1 MVVNF
6 SPSINIIRDAD
17 KDFYYVP
24 TANSKDIFNQIAQQF
39 NSGVHSFNI
48 VGSYGTGKSS
58 FLLALSKHLNGEGDF
73 FSPVNGQFNK
83 CKSFNFLNL
92 VGEYSSII
100 EAFATS
106 LKVEATPKAII
117 NRLNSLHKQ
126 LKKDKTCLIIAV
138 DEFGKFLEYAV
149 KNNPDEELYFIQQLA
164 EFVNDKETNILYLS
178 TLHQNFDAYS
188 AGLSKSQRAEWEKV
202 KGRIKELTFNEPIE
216 QLLHL
221 VTEFLETKFS
231 AKKKPRFNSNFI
243 ESIQESGAFNLLNK
257 IDKGFV
263 QSLYPFDLLS
273 SMVITR
279 ALQQYGQNERS
290 LFHFLGTNE
299 KFGLYDYDDEK
310 NPYFN
315 LSCVYD
321 YLYYNYYGVL
331 TSKYNPAYFRWS
343 LLRNSLDRI
352 DIELTTHI
360 QEAKSIVKTIGLL
373 NILGGDAA
381 KISDNLLLQYGS
393 IALGIKETQSILNLL
408 LKKKI
413 IRYQKY
419 NERYKLFEGTD
430 FDIDKLIEDEKRVI
444 DPIVDVIAELE
455 GKLNIDIVLAKAVTY
470 NFGTPRYFEFQTS
483 VEPIIRFQSTE
494 RGIDGMVNL
503 ILRENA
509 PIKKIKEVVGEP
521 ILYGV
526 YQNVAYIKELI
537 QDIKVTDKAIKKA
550 SSDAVAVKELKER
563 RTHHVDA
570 LNNAINEELFNTDSK
585 VKWYFNGESVKI
597 KNQREFNKELSHICN
612 ILFDKVP
619 VFKNE
624 LMNRHKPSTIINT
637 SRKLYFK
644 QLLENHSKPFLGF
657 PQDKHPAEK
666 TIYHAL
672 LVNTGIHQVDKSQT
686 HASFYEPQDI
696 TFSHIWKA
704 SQDFLQSAKIGKRSV
719 TEFIDV
725 LRKKPFGLKDGFIE
739 FWIGTFLF
747 IHREDFALFNE
758 AYIPK
763 ISSEVLELLFRD
775 AHKYQIKTFSV
786 EGVRLELFN
795 KYRQLIQAKSI
806 DNVTSSSFKETA
818 TPFLMFHK
826 QLPTYSKKT
835 ERLSKETLTFREVI
849 SKAKELEKTFFEDLP
864 AAYGLTL
871 NNLNQSSSNL
881 ENFVTQIQD
890 SIRELRLSFSELIN
904 RIEAGMLD
912 ILGVGNLEFEVYV
925 ETIRNRYKN
934 LKNHLLLP
942 HQKVFYNRILSQI
955 EDKENWIKNVI
966 HAVIGKRLE
975 DISDNDEAIIY
986 DKLKD
991 VFQELDDLIALSKT
1005 TKNKEEEIIRIK
1017 LTEENQ
1023 KPLSKNIVITKKQQR
1038 EVSQLEKEIG
1048 KILSKSKKI
1057 NQAVLAKLLK
1067 KYL

>member
-6 SPSINIIRDAD
+6 SPSVNIIRDAD

-24 TANSKDIFNQIAQQF
+24 TANSKDIYNQITQQF

-48 VGSYGTGKSS
+48 VGSYGTGKSA
-58 FLLALSKHLNGEGDF
+58 FLLALSKHLNGENKY

-92 VGEYSSII
+92 VGEYASII
-100 EAFATS
+100 ESFATS
-106 LKVEATPKAII
+106 LGTEPIPKAII
-117 NRLNSLHKQ
+117 GKLKSVHKE
-126 LKKDKTCLIIAV
+126 LKKENTCLIIVV

-149 KNNPDEELYFIQQLA
+149 KNNPEEELYFIQQLA
-164 EFVNDKETNILYLS
+164 EFANDKDTNILYLS

-221 VTEFLETKFS
+221 VTEFLETKF
-231 AKKKPRFNSNFI
+231 ADKEKPLFNSSFI
-243 ESIQESGAFNLLNK
+243 ESIQKSGSFNLLSK
-257 IDKGFV
+257 IDKKFV
-263 QSLYPFDLLS
+263 EALYPFDLLS
-273 SMVITR
+273 AMVLTR

-299 KFGLYDYDDEK
+299 KFGLYDYNEEI

-321 YLYYNYYGVL
+321 YLYYNYYGIL
-331 TSKYNPAYFRWS
+331 SSKYNPAYFRWS

-352 DIELTTHI
+352 DIELTDRI
-360 QEAKSIVKTIGLL
+360 QDAKKIVKTIGLL

-381 KISDNLLLQYGS
+381 KISDDLLLEYGAT
-393 IALGIKETQSILNLL
+393 ALGVRDTQDILNVL

-430 FDIDKLIEDEKRVI
+430 FDIDQLIEDEKRAV
-444 DPIVDVIAELE
+444 DPVVDIIAELK
-455 GKLNIDIVLAKAVTY
+455 GKLNLDVVLAKSATY
-470 NFGTPRYFEFQTS
+470 NFGTPRYFEFKTS
-483 VEPIIRFQSTE
+483 IELISKFTPSE
-494 RGIDGMVNL
+494 EGIDGMVNL

-509 PIKKIKEVVGEP
+509 PIKKIKAVSGEP

-526 YQNVAYIKELI
+526 YQNVAQIKELI
-537 QDIKVTDKAIKKA
+537 QDIKVTEKAIEKVGK
-550 SSDAVAVKELKER
+550 DAVAINELNER
-563 RTHHVDA
+563 KDYHINA
-570 LNNAINEELFNTDSK
+570 LNNAINAELFNNDSK
-585 VKWYFNGESVKI
+585 VKWYFNGEFI
-597 KNQREFNKELSHICN
+597 KLQGQRDFNKQLSKICN
-612 ILFDKVP
+612 TLFNKVP

-637 SRKLYFK
+637 SRKRYFEH
-644 QLLENHSKPFLGF
+644 LLEQYSKPFLGF
-657 PQDKHPAEK
+657 PREKHPAEK
-666 TIYHAL
+666 TIYHTL
-672 LVNTGIHQVDKSQT
+672 LVNTGIHRTDESLT
-686 HASFYEPQDI
+686 HASFHEPSEPS
-696 TFSHIWKA
+696 FKYIWDA
-704 SQDFLQSAKIGKRSV
+704 SLGFLESAKLGKRSIS
-719 TEFIDV
+719 EFIDI
-725 LRKKPFGLKDGFIE
+725 LRNKPLGLKDGFIE

-747 IHREDFALFNE
+747 IHREDFSLFNE

-763 ISSEVLELLFRD
+763 FSSEVLELIFRD
-775 AHKYQIKTFSV
+775 AHKYQIKTFNV

-795 KYRQLIQAKSI
+795 KYRQLIQAKST

-826 QLPTYSKKT
+826 QLPTYAKKT
-835 ERLSKETLTFREVI
+835 ERLSKETLTFRKVI

-864 AAYGLTL
+864 ASYGLTL
-871 NNLNQSSSNL
+871 SNLNKSGKDL
-881 ENFVTQIQD
+881 ENFVAKIQN
-890 SIRELRLSFSELIN
+890 SIRELRLAFSELIN
-904 RIEAGMLD
+904 RIEAGMLE
-912 ILGVGNLEFEVYV
+912 ILGLENLEFEVYV
-925 ETIRNRYKN
+925 EKVRDRYKK
-934 LKNHLLLP
+934 LKSHLLLP

-975 DISDNDEAIIY
+975 EINDNDEAIIY

-991 VFQELDDLIALSKT
+991 GFQELDDLIELSKT
-1005 TKNKEEEIIRIK
+1005 SKGKNEEVIRIK
-1017 LTEENQ
+1017 LTEENE
-1023 KPLSKNIVITKKQQR
+1023 KPLSKNIVITKKQQK
-1038 EVSQLEKEIG
+1038 EVSELEKEIG
-1048 KILSKSKKI
+1048 KILSKNKKI